1 MQYARERVNLRL
13 LRVRSWV
20 KGKLPHRSGRPDLK
34 KKMSKLQPVLLS
46 GGSGTR
52 LWPLSREAY
61 PKQFLAL
68 AGEDTMLQ
76 ATWRRV
82 AALADIA
89 PIVVAGED
97 HRFLVAEQLR
107 QIGAPTPAILLEPMG
122 RNTAP
127 AIAAAAMQAMRD
139 GEDPLLLVLPSD
151 HVVRDEAAFRAAVS
165 AAMPAADAG
174 GLLTFGIVPDTAE
187 TGFGYIEADK
197 HAEARDGGVKP
208 VLRFAEK
215 PDALTAQAYV
225 DAGGYYWNSG
235 MFLFRASRYLE
246 ELQRFRPDIVEGVRA
261 AFDAAQGDGDFIR
274 LDKKAFAACPSDSI
288 DYAVME
294 KTDAAMVLPVDIG
307 WNDVGSWSALWDV
320 SEQDTDGNAHHGDVI
335 SIDSRNSYAYSRRL
349 VALVG
354 VDDLVVVETD
364 DAVLVAHKDK
374 VQQVK
379 DVVAQ
384 LKREKRSQ
392 VALHREVHRPWGSY
406 DSIDI
411 GDGFQVKR
419 IKVKPGARLSLQSH
433 TQRAEHWIVV
443 RGTARVTR
451 DNDVFELHAN
461 QSTYIPIGAK
471 HRLENP
477 GSEILELIEVQSGDY
492 LGEDDIVRYEDVYGR
507 A

>member
-1 MQYARERVNLRL
+1 MALT
-13 LRVRSWV
+13 
-20 KGKLPHRSGRPDLK
+20 LK
-34 KKMSKLQPVLLS
+34 AKLQPVLLS

-68 AGEDTMLQ
+68 AGDDTMLQ
-76 ATWRRV
+76 ATWQRV
-82 AALADIA
+82 AGLADAA

-107 QIGAPTPAILLEPMG
+107 QIGAPTPAILLEPIG

-127 AIAAAAMQAMRD
+127 AIAAAALQALRD

-151 HVVRDEAAFRAAVS
+151 HVVRDADAFRAAVR
-165 AAMPAADAG
+165 AAMPAAEQGA
-174 GLLTFGIVPDTAE
+174 LVTFGIMPDAPE
-187 TGFGYIEADK
+187 TGFGYIEA
-197 HAEARDGGVKP
+197 ERGEGVQR
-208 VLRFAEK
+208 VLRFVEK
-215 PDALTAQAYV
+215 PDAVTAQTYL

-235 MFLFRASRYLE
+235 MFLLRASRYLE
-246 ELQRFRPDIVEGVRA
+246 ELRKFRADIVGGAQA
-261 AFDAAQGDGDFIR
+261 AFDAAQRDGDFIR
-274 LDKKAFAACPSDSI
+274 LDKAAFAACPADSI

-307 WNDVGSWSALWDV
+307 WNDVGSWSALWEV
-320 SEQDTDGNAHHGDVI
+320 SEQDGDGNAHHGDVI
-335 SIDSRNSYAYSRRL
+335 SIDSRNSYAYARRM

-364 DAVLVAHKDK
+364 DAVLVARKDR

-379 DVVAQ
+379 DVVAT
-384 LKREKRSQ
+384 LKSQ
-392 VALHREVHRPWGSY
+392 QRTQAALHREVHRPWGSY
-406 DSIDI
+406 DSVDA

-433 TQRAEHWIVV
+433 TRRAEHWIVV
-443 RGTARVTR
+443 RGIARVTR
-451 DNDVFELHAN
+451 DNDVFELFAN

-477 GSEILELIEVQSGDY
+477 GAEMLELIEVQSGDY

-507 A
+507 T

>member
-1 MQYARERVNLRL
+1 MALT
-13 LRVRSWV
+13 
-20 KGKLPHRSGRPDLK
+20 LK
-34 KKMSKLQPVLLS
+34 AKLQPVLLS

-68 AGEDTMLQ
+68 AGDDTMLQ

-82 AALADIA
+82 ADLADAA
-89 PIVVAGED
+89 PIVVAGEE

-107 QIGAPTPAILLEPMG
+107 QVGAPTPAILLEPIG

-127 AIAAAAMQAMRD
+127 AIAAAALQALRD

-151 HVVRDEAAFRAAVS
+151 HVVRDADAFRAAVR
-165 AAMPAADAG
+165 AAMPAAEQGA
-174 GLLTFGIVPDTAE
+174 LVTFGIMPDAPE
-187 TGFGYIEADK
+187 TGFGYIEA
-197 HAEARDGGVKP
+197 ERGEGVQR
-208 VLRFAEK
+208 VLRFVEK
-215 PDALTAQAYV
+215 PDAVTAQTYL

-235 MFLFRASRYLE
+235 MFLLRASRYLE
-246 ELQRFRPDIVEGVRA
+246 ELRKFRADIVGGAQA
-261 AFDAAQGDGDFIR
+261 AFDAAQRDGDFIR
-274 LDKKAFAACPSDSI
+274 LDKAAFAACPADSI

-307 WNDVGSWSALWDV
+307 WNDVGSWSALWEV
-320 SEQDTDGNAHHGDVI
+320 SEQDGDGNARHGDVI
-335 SIDSRNSYAYSRRL
+335 AVDSRNSYAYARRL

-364 DAVLVAHKDK
+364 DAVLVARKDR

-379 DVVAQ
+379 DVVAR
-384 LKREKRSQ
+384 LKAEQRTQ
-392 VALHREVHRPWGSY
+392 AALHREVHRPWSSY
-406 DSIDI
+406 DSIDMAE
-411 GDGFQVKR
+411 GFQVKR

-433 TQRAEHWIVV
+433 TRRAEHWIVV

-451 DNDVFELHAN
+451 DNDVFELFAN

-477 GSEILELIEVQSGDY
+477 GTEMLELIEVQSGDY

-507 A
+507 S

>member
-1 MQYARERVNLRL
+1 M
-13 LRVRSWV
+13 
-20 KGKLPHRSGRPDLK
+20 P
-34 KKMSKLQPVLLS
+34 KLQPVLLS

-61 PKQFLAL
+61 PKQFLPL
-68 AGEDTMLQ
+68 VGQDTMLQ
-76 ATWRRV
+76 ATWRRI
-82 AALADIA
+82 APLAGAA
-89 PIVVAGED
+89 PIVVANEE

-107 QIGAPTPAILLEPMG
+107 LVGVEHAPIVLEPIG

-127 AIAAAAMQAMRD
+127 AIAAAALQAMREQGD
-139 GEDPLLLVLPSD
+139 DPVLLVLPSD
-151 HVVRDEAAFRAAVS
+151 HVVRDEQAFRAAVV
-165 AAMPAADAG
+165 AALPAAQG
-174 GLLTFGIVPDTAE
+174 GALVTFGVVPKAPE
-187 TGFGYIEADK
+187 TGFGYIQADRAIG
-197 HAEARDGGVKP
+197 AEDGP
-208 VLRFAEK
+208 RRVLRFVEK
-215 PDALTAQAYV
+215 PDASTAQGYLDV
-225 DAGGYYWNSG
+225 GGYFWNSG
-235 MFLFRASRYLE
+235 MFLFRASRYVE
-246 ELQRFRPDIVEGVRA
+246 ELQRFRPDMLDAVRRA
-261 AFDAAQGDGDFIR
+261 LNDGARDGDFVR
-274 LDKKAFAACPSDSI
+274 LDRDAFAACPSDSI

-320 SEQDTDGNAHHGDVI
+320 SEQDADGNAHHGDVI
-335 SIDSRNSYAYSRRL
+335 AIDTRNSYAYAQRL

-364 DAVLVAHKDK
+364 DAVLVARKDK

-379 DVVAQ
+379 DVVAR
-384 LKREKRSQ
+384 LKAEQRSAA
-392 VALHREVHRPWGSY
+392 VLHREVHRPWGSY
-406 DSIDI
+406 DSVDV
-411 GDGFQVKR
+411 GERFQVKR

-443 RGTARVTR
+443 SGTARVTR

-477 GSEILELIEVQSGDY
+477 GRDMLELIEVQSGDY
-492 LGEDDIVRYEDVYGR
+492 LGEDDIVRYDDVYGR